1 MQALRSRVQH
11 IFGAGAL
18 QLFDDLW
25 RYGICSA
32 LALALDW
39 GLLVL
44 LVALGVNY
52 LIAAATSFTAGML
65 LAYFGSVRFV
75 FRDRRSQP
83 PLAEAVGFFII
94 GFLGLGVNVLLLF
107 IFVKWMGLS
116 AGIAKAPT
124 VVGVFIFNFVARRT
138 MLFTGALTARPT
150 VAEIALDLE

>member
-1 MQALRSRVQH
+1 MQALRSHAQH
-11 IFGAGAL
+11 IFGDGAL

-25 RYGICSA
+25 RYGILSA
-32 LALALDW
+32 LALGLDW

-44 LVALGVNY
+44 LVALGANY

-75 FRDRRSQP
+75 FRDRRNKP
-83 PLAEAVGFFII
+83 PLAEALGFFVI

-107 IFVKWMGLS
+107 IFVKWFGLS
-116 AGIAKAPT
+116 AGVAKAPT

-138 MLFTGALTARPT
+138 LLFTGALAPKSI